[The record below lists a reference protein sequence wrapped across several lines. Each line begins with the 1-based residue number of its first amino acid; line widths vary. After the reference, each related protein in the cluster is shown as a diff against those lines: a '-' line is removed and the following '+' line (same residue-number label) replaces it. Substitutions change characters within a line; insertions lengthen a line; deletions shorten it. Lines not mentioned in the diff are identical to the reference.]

1 MTLSRLL
8 ERVRRRAERR
18 ITEID
23 RRVRPRFPS
32 TNAMVAYETWA
43 LQAIND
49 EMETVTLCNYIDEHM
64 DVEQEEIMS
73 ETELRSVDG

>member
-1 MTLSRLL
+1 
-8 ERVRRRAERR
+8 
-18 ITEID
+18 
-23 RRVRPRFPS
+23 
-32 TNAMVAYETWA
+32 MVAYETWA